1 MASSPPPDASE
12 RPALSPAP
20 VLSLVRSLTEPKLQV
35 DLRAGLRAD
44 LRRVIVAWM
53 FGSVWLYT
61 ITGAA
66 MTQFAR
72 GLGVTDAGFGLL
84 AALPHMAA
92 LVQLPASFFLDTGGK
107 RKTRFIIAA
116 AVSRVLWMVAALIPY
131 ALAPWPHLWPT
142 ALVAVLL
149 VAWTTGQYSGPAWM
163 NWMAD
168 LIPSRIRG
176 RYFSLRTRL
185 SVIVGIVVTLGIGL
199 LLDMAQRRAAVEPA
213 SLRRMTSLLIGLAGV
228 VGTIDIFIF
237 LRVSDP
243 ATHVRSRRAEWVRRL
258 WQPWANPAFRR
269 FVAYNFTLVLGLA
282 FIGQYIWLYAL
293 DRLLMSNWQ
302 ANVVLVAIPLL
313 VHAWAVVIWGRLMDR
328 MGKKPVIIVAGLL
341 FVAGPFGWFIATPES
356 WVLGYVLTLVSP
368 LAWAGVELAGFNI
381 MLSMSSAAGR
391 GPARRDGG
399 SAFVAWNSL
408 AVAVAGTISGLLAG
422 QMAGA
427 FEHWRYVVPWG
438 VELSYHH
445 LLFIISSAL
454 RLVAVVL
461 ALSLYEPAAIATR
474 DAIRYMTFGVWFN
487 ARQALLMP
495 MRMAGRASRWTYR
508 LSSELRQPQSRD

>member
-1 MASSPPPDASE
+1 MKGPDLPPPG
-12 RPALSPAP
+12 
-20 VLSLVRSLTEPKLQV
+20 VSLAHTLTEPS
-35 DLRAGLRAD
+35 LRTGLRTD

-92 LVQLPASFFLDTGGK
+92 LVQLPASFFLETGGN
-107 RKTRFIIAA
+107 RKSRFIIAA
-116 AVSRVLWMVAALIPY
+116 AVSRVMWIVAALIPY

-142 ALVAVLL
+142 ALVVVLL

-185 SVIVGIVVTLGIGL
+185 SVVVGIIVTLGIGL
-199 LLDMAQRRAAVEPA
+199 LLDLAQRRAAVDPA
-213 SLRRMTSLLIGLAGV
+213 MLRRMTSLLIGLAGV
-228 VGTIDIFIF
+228 IGTIDILIF
-237 LRVSDP
+237 LRVHDP
-243 ATHVRSRRAEWVRRL
+243 ATHVRSHRFEWIKRI
-258 WQPWANPAFRR
+258 WQPWADPAFRR
-269 FVAYNFTLVLGLA
+269 FAAYNFTLVLGLA
-282 FIGQYIWLYAL
+282 FIGQYIWLFAL
-293 DRLLMSNWQ
+293 DRLQMSNWQ

-313 VHAWAVVIWGRLMDR
+313 IHAWAVVIWGRLMDR
-328 MGKKPVIIVAGLL
+328 LGRKPVIVVAGLL

-381 MLSMSSAAGR
+381 LLSMSSASGR

-408 AVAVAGTISGLLAG
+408 GVAIAGTISGLLAG
-422 QMAGA
+422 RMAGTFQYWEYA
-427 FEHWRYVVPWG
+427 APWG
-438 VELSYHH
+438 VDLSYHH
-445 LLFIISSAL
+445 LLFIASSAL

-495 MRMAGRASRWTYR
+495 MRMAGRVSRWTYR
-508 LSSELRQPQSRD
+508 LSAELREPRSRG